1 MTLEL
6 PTMTRLICALTFVVA
21 AAGTPAF
28 AQQSGGVRVEFQG
41 PGGHSF
47 GAYGRVSALHAAAR
61 TVILLQKT
69 LPAGSYQI
77 TNLTGGNSVNAIA
90 SDGLIELRLTAVSA
104 TAYQALV
111 AAVTKAAAEGAN
123 AENTFRGVKTGD
135 LTAGAPATVRSTVT
149 RF

>member
-1 MTLEL
+1 
-6 PTMTRLICALTFVVA
+6 MTRLILTLAFVA
-21 AAGTPAF
+21 ATFTPAF
-28 AQQSGGVRVEFQG
+28 AQQSGGVRIEFQG

-61 TVILLQKT
+61 TVILLQKA

-90 SDGLIELRLTAVSA
+90 SDGLIELKLTAGSA
-104 TAYQALV
+104 KAYEALV
-111 AAVTKAAAEGAN
+111 AAATKAAAEGAA
-123 AENTFRGVKTGD
+123 AENAFRGVKTGD
-135 LTAGAPATVRSTVT
+135 LTAGAPATVRSSVS

>member
-1 MTLEL
+1 MN
-6 PTMTRLICALTFVVA
+6 RLIFTLVFVVA
-21 AAGTPAF
+21 AAIAPA

-47 GAYGRVSALHAAAR
+47 GAYGRVSALHAASR
-61 TVILLQKT
+61 TVILLQKA

-90 SDGLIELRLTAVSA
+90 SDGLLELKLTAVSA
-104 TAYQALV
+104 KAYDALV
-111 AAVTKAAAEGAN
+111 AAVTKAAEEGAA
-123 AENTFRGVKTGD
+123 AENAFRGVKAGD
-135 LTAGAPATVRSTVT
+135 LTAGAPATVRTTVT

>member
-1 MTLEL
+1 MK
-6 PTMTRLICALTFVVA
+6 RLILTLAFVA
-21 AAGTPAF
+21 AAFTPAV
-28 AQQSGGVRVEFQG
+28 AQQSGGVRIEFQG

-61 TVILLQKT
+61 TVILLQKA

-90 SDGLIELRLTAVSA
+90 SDGLIELKLTARNA
-104 TAYQALV
+104 KAYEALV
-111 AAVTKAAAEGAN
+111 AAATKAAAEGAA
-123 AENTFRGVKTGD
+123 AENAFRGVKPGD
-135 LTAGAPATVRSTVT
+135 LTSGAPATVRSSVT

>member
-1 MTLEL
+1 
-6 PTMTRLICALTFVVA
+6 MTRLIYTFAFVLA
-21 AAGTPAF
+21 AATTPAF
-28 AQQSGGVRVEFQG
+28 AQQTGGVRVEFQG

-61 TVILLQKT
+61 AVLLMQKT

-90 SDGLIELRLTAVSA
+90 SDGLIELKLTAASA
-104 TAYQALV
+104 KAYDALV
-111 AAVTKAAAEGAN
+111 AAVTKAAADGAAEEN
-123 AENTFRGVKTGD
+123 AFRGVKAGD
-135 LTAGAPATVRSTVT
+135 LTSGAPATVRSKVT

>member
-1 MTLEL
+1 
-6 PTMTRLICALTFVVA
+6 MTRLISLLVVVVVFA

-28 AQQSGGVRVEFQG
+28 AQQSGGLRVEFQG

-61 TVILLQKT
+61 TVILLQKA

-90 SDGLIELRLTAVSA
+90 SDGLIELKVTARSA
-104 TAYQALV
+104 AAYQALV
-111 AAVTKAAAEGAN
+111 AAVTKAAAEGAD
-123 AENTFRGVKTGD
+123 AENAFRGVKAGD
-135 LTAGAPATVRSTVT
+135 LTSGAPATIRSSVT
-149 RF
+149 QF